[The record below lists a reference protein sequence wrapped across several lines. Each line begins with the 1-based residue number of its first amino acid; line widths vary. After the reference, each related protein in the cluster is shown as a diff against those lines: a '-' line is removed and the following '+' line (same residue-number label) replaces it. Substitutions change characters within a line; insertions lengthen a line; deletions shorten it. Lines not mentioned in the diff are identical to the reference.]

1 MKPTPFSVNRLTGID
16 NDDKMIKSL
25 LGPLGISRE
34 DQAKKHILVA
44 KNQQQTKALG
54 ILIAEKTQQQTL
66 KITYIYVKPIWRRLS
81 IGSALIHQLE
91 QACKSE
97 GVTTITVTFDR
108 QNHAMNGLTQS
119 QQGWSDG
126 EPLNSYT
133 FSSRLAMEPI
143 LQQLEQ
149 KRRHHTRRLDIRPL
163 SECDEQNIIQ
173 ASNAEHVPTWARLNT
188 INLRKAVHNL
198 SIVLH
203 HNDRIIGWLITFP
216 LLDEMLDYRILWI
229 DSAHRKT
236 GLAITALSEIIR
248 KAHFQDNL
256 AAATISNDMGNP
268 WPRGF
273 FIMHSKNQAM
283 INFVNR
289 RLAQGINQQSELIY
303 REKNTGRQEQQRENE
318 PTQLEPN

>member
-1 MKPTPFSVNRLTGID
+1 MKSTPFSINRITGAGD
-16 NDDKMIKSL
+16 DDKMIRSL
-25 LGPLGISRE
+25 LGSLGISRE
-34 DQAKKHILVA
+34 SQAKIHILVA
-44 KNQQQTKALG
+44 RNQQQTKVLG
-54 ILIAEKTQQQTL
+54 ILIAEKTQKQTL

-91 QACKSE
+91 QACKCE

-108 QNHAMNGLTQS
+108 QNHAMNSLTQS

-149 KRRHHTRRLDIRPL
+149 KTRHHMRSLEIRLL
-163 SECDEQNIIQ
+163 SECDEQKIIQ
-173 ASNAEHVPTWARLNT
+173 ASSAKHVPTWAQLNT
-188 INLRKAVHNL
+188 INLREAVHNL
-198 SIVLH
+198 SIVLL

-216 LLDEMLDYRILWI
+216 LLDETLDYRILWI

-256 AAATISNDMGNP
+256 EATTTTNDHGNP

-283 INFVNR
+283 INFVSR

-303 REKNTGRQEQQRENE
+303 RERNIG
-318 PTQLEPN
+318 

>member
-1 MKPTPFSVNRLTGID
+1 MKSTPFSINKITGFD
-16 NDDKMIKSL
+16 NDNKMIKSL
-25 LGPLGISRE
+25 LVSLGISQE

-44 KNQQQTKALG
+44 KNQQQTKSLG
-54 ILIAEKTQQQTL
+54 ILIAEKIQKQTL

-108 QNHAMNGLTQS
+108 QNHAMNGMTQS

-149 KRRHHTRRLDIRPL
+149 KTRHHTRRLEIRPL
-163 SECDEQNIIQ
+163 SECDKQNIIQ
-173 ASNAEHVPTWARLNT
+173 ASNAEHVPTWAQLNT
-188 INLRKAVHNL
+188 INLREAIHDL
-198 SIVLH
+198 SSVLFQ
-203 HNDRIIGWLITFP
+203 NDRIIGWLLTFP
-216 LLDEMLDYRILWI
+216 LLDETLDYRILWI

-236 GLAITALSEIIR
+236 GLAITALSQIIR

-256 AAATISNDMGNP
+256 GAATMSNDLGNP
-268 WPRGF
+268 WLRGF

-283 INFVNR
+283 INFVSS

-303 REKNTGRQEQQRENE
+303 REKHINHSKGKQED
-318 PTQLEPN
+318 T